1 MQDQGKRSHLHNSE
15 FHDNDVEVINPQ
27 VSRVKYKEK
36 SLHICVIG
44 KLNYTSCNNKQR
56 SNGQEG
62 EKKIMTN
69 NEPASRDVWLMWC
82 LLLRKHILI
91 FQFI

>member
-1 MQDQGKRSHLHNSE
+1 MSDK
-15 FHDNDVEVINPQ
+15 FHDSDVEVINPQ

-36 SLHICVIG
+36 SLHICIIE

-56 SNGQEG
+56 SNGQE
-62 EKKIMTN
+62 KKIMKN

-82 LLLRKHILI
+82 L
-91 FQFI
+91 